1 MRYSIELRD
10 QIYFKHY
17 GFLNLLSSTK
27 MSVPDTFKTASKIAI
42 QKIKEATGKVASKS
56 TRQDK

>member
-17 GFLNLLSSTK
+17 GFLNLLNSTK
-27 MSVPDTFKTASKIAI
+27 ISVPDALKTASKRAI
-42 QKIKEATGKVASKS
+42 QKIIEATGKAASKS
-56 TRQDK
+56 THKDK